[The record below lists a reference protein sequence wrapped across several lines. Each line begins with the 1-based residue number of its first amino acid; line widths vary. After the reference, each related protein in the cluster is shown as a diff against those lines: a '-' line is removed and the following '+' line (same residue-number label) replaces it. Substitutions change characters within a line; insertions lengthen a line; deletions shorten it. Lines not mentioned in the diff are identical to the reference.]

1 MKVPFRLVLD
11 LLFFNSILC
20 DYYLSR
26 PLSLSY
32 YHLTLL
38 HFVSFPLTFLYSS
51 LPYHPHYS
59 VLHYLF
65 HLSYP
70 ISLPTPYKS
79 LLLPSP
85 ETMSSSST
93 TFYFSSSTTF
103 YFSSSSVPSL
113 YSLPITPPP
122 LSSIL
127 LTLFVIPY
135 YYFPNFL
142 P

>member
-20 DYYLSR
+20 DYSLSH

-32 YHLTLL
+32 YHITLL
-38 HFVSFPLTFLYSS
+38 NFVSFPLTFLYSS

-93 TFYFSSSTTF
+93 TFYFSSS
-103 YFSSSSVPSL
+103 SVPSL